1 MCRNI
6 VLAVLVVA
14 AALGFTSAA
23 FAVTAIGT
31 PDNALYCGISSG
43 EPPTR
48 LICWR
53 AKDGYTVS
61 MTRLSRSTGEIY
73 SPNRGS
79 HPAPGRKLQ
88 YGKTWS
94 LSDYWTCIS
103 HRGGLTCV
111 NRAGHGWWLGSFA
124 GSRRF

>member
-1 MCRNI
+1 VRI
-6 VLAVLVVA
+6 LSITFAIATAALAGASSAAAVA
-14 AALGFTSAA
+14 AF
-23 FAVTAIGT
+23 GT
-31 PDNALYCGISSG
+31 PDNALYCGVSSG

-94 LSDYWTCIS
+94 LSAYWTCLS
-103 HRGGLTCV
+103 HHGGLTCV
-111 NRAGHGWWLGSFA
+111 NRAGHGWWLGRLQ
-124 GSRRF
+124 GSRLF